1 MVAGYDLPEWVDG
14 CFGKWQGDL
23 VRSISTD
30 VLKVVLTIP
39 CIVFLAS
46 CGGVD
51 DGEGDYESAE
61 ANASITEKVAQDESA
76 AHYKEK
82 VDSFFERHCYD
93 CHDDE
98 TKKGGLDLLAVTPD
112 FSGSEQVLRWTDI
125 VDRVESGEMPP
136 KKKKRPSV
144 EEIAEMA
151 DWVRPR
157 LTAGDRELR
166 EVVQRRLN
174 RIEYENTMHD
184 LLGIDIPLKQLLPED
199 QELHGFD
206 NNGAALAISAEHMMR
221 YLAAARKAI
230 DAAIVHRPRP
240 EVKTWTVSSH
250 REVERYLEAGQYG
263 YENERVIAYMS
274 NKSQYSKISTRDG
287 RLPERGRYRF
297 SWEAF
302 TVKNDKPLVFSV
314 NTSDFNRMSATFT
327 TLDFYEAPLK
337 PKRFE
342 FEAVLGKKYAI
353 QFFIHGL
360 PTWIT
365 GPAKGNYP
373 GVAFGP
379 VTITG
384 PLNDVWPP
392 ESHTKLLG
400 EVDVE
405 TAGIPEAQEILSRF
419 LPRAFRRPAQPDE
432 LKRYLGMV
440 EDYLEKGRT
449 FEDSV
454 RVALVAALCSPNFL
468 YLDETLHPQSRELHA
483 HELATRLSYF
493 LWSSMP
499 DEELFRCAADD
510 SLLQPAAL
518 SRQVERMLDAPR
530 SEQFTHNFLGQWL
543 RLREINET
551 TPDRKLYAEYDELLQ
566 HSLLRESELFF
577 QRLLDENLSVVNC
590 LDSEFTI
597 MNERIARHYDVDDV
611 EGLAMRKVSLKP
623 DSVRGGVLTQGAVL
637 KVTANGTNTSPVL
650 RGVWALEN
658 ILGKTPRPPPP
669 EIEGIEPDIRSAVTI
684 REQLDKHRDVES
696 CNACHRFI
704 DPPGFALESF
714 DPVGKYREKYLRFV
728 VNPEHA
734 DKGWGK
740 VHEGAAVDAS
750 GQLDTGE
757 TFSGIREFKALLL
770 ADKDQFAKCLTE
782 KILTYA
788 LGRELGFSDRSTVD
802 AVAAATIEEGYGLR
816 TLIHQVIA
824 SRAFKEK

>member
-1 MVAGYDLPEWVDG
+1 MVLP
-14 CFGKWQGDL
+14 
-23 VRSISTD
+23 TD
-30 VLKVVLTIP
+30 VVKP
-39 CIVFLAS
+39 FLAS
-46 CGGVD
+46 LSLVLFASCGAGD
-51 DGEGDYESAE
+51 EGD
-61 ANASITEKVAQDESA
+61 NKNGTPTELTAPVAQSPKIDDYAVVVEP
-76 AHYKEK
+76 
-82 VDSFFERHCYD
+82 FFERHCYD

-98 TKKGGLDLLAVTPD
+98 TQEGGLNLLAVTPD
-112 FSGSEQVLRWTDI
+112 MKGHAQVLRWTDV
-125 VDRVESGEMPP
+125 VDRIESGEMPP
-136 KKKKRPSV
+136 KKKKRPDPSAISKMM
-144 EEIAEMA
+144 E
-151 DWVRPR
+151 WTQPN
-157 LTAGDRELR
+157 LTKADREFR
-166 EVVQRRLN
+166 EVAQRRLN

-206 NNGAALAISAEHMMR
+206 NNGLALAISAEHMMR

-287 RLPERGRYRF
+287 RVPERGRYRF
-297 SWEAF
+297 SWEALS
-302 TVKNDKPLVFSV
+302 VKSDKPLVFSV
-314 NTSDFNRMSATFT
+314 NTSDFSRMSATFS

-342 FEAVLGKKYAI
+342 FDAVLGEKHAI

-384 PLNDVWPP
+384 PLNDAWPP

-400 EVDVE
+400 EVDLEKANMSEAE
-405 TAGIPEAQEILSRF
+405 TLLSRF

-440 EDYLEKGRT
+440 EDHIEKGRT
-449 FEDSV
+449 FEDSL
-454 RVALVAALCSPNFL
+454 RVALVTALCSPNFL
-468 YLDETLHPQSRELHA
+468 YMDETMHPQSRKLHP

-499 DEELFRCAADD
+499 DEELFQSAGDG
-510 SLLQPAAL
+510 SLLQSEVL
-518 SRQVERMLDAPR
+518 NTQVERMLKDPR
-530 SEQFTHNFLGQWL
+530 SEQFTHNFVGQWL
-543 RLREINET
+543 HLREINET
-551 TPDRKLYAEYDELLQ
+551 TPDRKLYGEYDELLQ
-566 HSLLRESELFF
+566 HSLLQESESFF
-577 QRLLDENLSVVNC
+577 QRLLDDDLSIVNL
-590 LDSEFTI
+590 LDSDFTI
-597 MNERIARHYDVDDV
+597 MNERIARHYDVDGV
-611 EGLAMRKVSLKP
+611 EGLALRKVSLKP

-669 EIEGIEPDIRSAVTI
+669 NIAGLEPDIRSAVTI

-714 DPVGKYREKYLRFV
+714 DPIGKYRKKYLRFV

-740 VHEGAAVDAS
+740 VQEGAEVDAS
-750 GQLDTGE
+750 GEMETGE
-757 TFSGIREFKALLL
+757 TFTGIREFKALLV
-770 ADKDQFAKCLTE
+770 DDRDRFAKCLAE
-782 KILTYA
+782 KVLMYA
-788 LGRELGFSDRSTVD
+788 LGRELGFSDRPTVD
-802 AVAAATIEEGYGLR
+802 AITSATMEKGYGLR
-816 TLIHQVIA
+816 TLVRQVIG
-824 SRAFKEK
+824 SQAFREK